1 MIWLTWRQFRTQ
13 GLVALGTLIVL
24 AVILAFTG
32 PNLVHLFDTTIA
44 NCGARGDCVGATT
57 AFLSHDRLLQD
68 LGTVLIA
75 VPALIGVF
83 WGAPLVARELETGTH
98 RLAWTQSVTR
108 SRWIAVKLGLVGLAS
123 VAVTGLFSL
132 MVTWW
137 SSPFDRVNMN
147 QFTSAFDQRNIVPI
161 GYAAFAFALGVTA
174 GVLIRRTLPAM
185 VTTLVAFTVTRI
197 VVTFWVR
204 PHLMTPVRTTTVL
217 HMSTGMGF
225 NQTNNEPLS
234 VTGGHPGAWV
244 ISDSIV
250 DKAGHSVAGSFL
262 DQGACLQDRGAPACI
277 GSLREV
283 LVSQPASRYWA
294 FQWYEMAIFLSL
306 ALVLGGFCFWW
317 IRHRVS

>member
-1 MIWLTWRQFRTQ
+1 VLPAATHERWLSSISTSRRRISLEQHSHVPNARPGFTSASSTERAGRVWPGYGQRSRSQ
-13 GLVALGTLIVL
+13 GELLLERCESGR
-24 AVILAFTG
+24 
-32 PNLVHLFDTTIA
+32 IA
-44 NCGARGDCVGATT
+44 
-57 AFLSHDRLLQD
+57 
-68 LGTVLIA
+68 
-75 VPALIGVF
+75 
-83 WGAPLVARELETGTH
+83 LVARELETGTH

-137 SSPFDRVNMN
+137 SSPFDRVNVN

-161 GYAAFAFALGVTA
+161 GYAAFALALGVTA

-225 NQTNNEPLS
+225 NQTSNGPLS

-294 FQWYEMAIFLSL
+294 FQRYEMAIFLSL